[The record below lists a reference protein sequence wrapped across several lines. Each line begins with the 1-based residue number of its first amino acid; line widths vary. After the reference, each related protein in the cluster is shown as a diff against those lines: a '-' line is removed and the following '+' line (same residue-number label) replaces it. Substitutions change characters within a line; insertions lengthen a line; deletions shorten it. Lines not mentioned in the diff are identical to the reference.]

1 MPMGVVLYI
10 INDDRQLDRLP
21 PLIEQCEKYG
31 IDYEI
36 VPACID
42 KKTILESI
50 TESFKRLVRFAKGT
64 GMNEIWIAEDDLMF
78 PSDGSWEYFV
88 KNKPKDFDVY
98 IGGSYLIHNEWK
110 YEPPTVKVNE
120 WVGNHL
126 IVISERYYDRWLET
140 KDFGHIDS
148 EQRGKGEFYV
158 CFPYAALQRP
168 SKSANCNY
176 QQVNYNTIVPREYI
190 YKG

>member
-50 TESFKRLVRFAKGT
+50 TESFKRLVRFAKET
-64 GMNEIWIAEDDLMF
+64 RMNEIWIAEDDLMF

>member
-1 MPMGVVLYI
+1 MGAVLYI
-10 INDDRQLDRLP
+10 INDNRQLDRLP
-21 PLIEQCEKYG
+21 PLIEQCEKYR

-50 TESFKRLVRFAKGT
+50 TESFKRLVRFAKET
-64 GMNEIWIAEDDLMF
+64 RMNEIWIAEDDLMF
-78 PSDGSWEYFV
+78 PSDGSWGYFV
-88 KNKPKDFDVY
+88 KNKPKVFDVY